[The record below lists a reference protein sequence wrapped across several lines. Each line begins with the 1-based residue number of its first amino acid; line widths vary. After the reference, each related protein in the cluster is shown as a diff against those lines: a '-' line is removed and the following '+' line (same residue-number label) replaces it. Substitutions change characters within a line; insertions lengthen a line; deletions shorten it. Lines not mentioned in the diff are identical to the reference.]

1 MVQVDSRWTLENHLE
16 SSGVHLN
23 SVRECK
29 VLNSLCSSITESH
42 HITAV
47 KKPWCRFNCYEA
59 LGKMLIT
66 NQWLDKLTAARNN
79 FIVCGMLP
87 LELCLLDFYAHFW
100 MINLVEAMAPSWTW
114 ICQIRMMIFWNT
126 YLSSPS
132 FILPFPLFMPQVTL
146 LAYVAYI
153 GNVFNQLHH
162 GKALACDMIVYLWWR
177 MKIKRDPRIWVLS
190 VLSYFFPFTYEGNE
204 YPYALVE

>member
-47 KKPWCRFNCYEA
+47 KKPWCHFNCYEA

-100 MINLVEAMAPSWTW
+100 IINLVEAMAPSWTW
-114 ICQIRMMIFWNT
+114 ICQMRMMIFWNT
-126 YLSSPS
+126 YFSDTILQGAPLIPVFGKDFLPSKFRHNWSLDLFKAFFVNKLCRSS
-132 FILPFPLFMPQVTL
+132 
-146 LAYVAYI
+146 
-153 GNVFNQLHH
+153 
-162 GKALACDMIVYLWWR
+162 C
-177 MKIKRDPRIWVLS
+177 
-190 VLSYFFPFTYEGNE
+190 
-204 YPYALVE
+204 